1 MWGKALW
8 RIYKIIVTIGIAVLF
23 AVVAFWISMLIGCS
37 SANAQSAYFH
47 TPKDDIQKVA
57 KKYGYKVS
65 AEDQMIGE
73 TLNTI
78 YYLTKDSIVI
88 RVGYVPDMDKPAWIN
103 YREEN

>member
-8 RIYKIIVTIGIAVLF
+8 RLYKIIVTIGIAIIIALI
-23 AVVAFWISMLIGCS
+23 AFSISIFDL
-37 SANAQSAYFH
+37 NAQSPYFH
-47 TPKDDIQKVA
+47 ILKDDIEKVA
-57 KKYGYKVS
+57 KKDGYKVS
-65 AEDQMIGE
+65 SEDQMIGE